1 MSFSEDLVKNYK
13 ARQKAIKEI
22 KEDFKSVLG
31 VSFELNKQNIINAYI
46 SGKAKFDVGLTEE
59 QKKTTKEFYDNYYDY
74 KDETFR
80 ELLEEKG
87 IAVIVDWFNIRA
99 WSDEGELGYISIIFS
114 EDSKKEQDK
123 KLKEN

>member
-31 VSFELNKQNIINAYI
+31 VPFELNKQNIINAYI

>member
-31 VSFELNKQNIINAYI
+31 VPFELNKQNIIDAYI
-46 SGKAKFDVGLTEE
+46 SGKSRYDVGLTAD
-59 QKKTTKEFYDNYYDY
+59 QNIKAKEFYDNYYDY
-74 KDETFR
+74 KEETFR

-87 IAVIVDWFNIRA
+87 IAVIVDWFSINC
-99 WSDEGELGYISIIFS
+99 WVDEENLGYISIIFS